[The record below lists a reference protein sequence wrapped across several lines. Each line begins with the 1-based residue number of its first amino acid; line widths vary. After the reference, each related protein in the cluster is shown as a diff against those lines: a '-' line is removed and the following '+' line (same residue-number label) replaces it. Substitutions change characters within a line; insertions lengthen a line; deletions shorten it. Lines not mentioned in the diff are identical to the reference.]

1 MIRSVKPAQLP
12 RFHSLPS
19 SPFPTH
25 YLGFNMKS
33 FAAIVLGAIAFSQ
46 VALALPQEQV
56 VVEAG
61 PMENSDASFRSFAKG
76 ILDYLKENISASGAG
91 SVGGVGQGG
100 YKSKFVPGL
109 GGGIK
114 GNFGASGEAGLD
126 RGKVSGDGDVGGSGS
141 GGIGVGKGYGL
152 EKTAEPGY
160 AA

>member
-1 MIRSVKPAQLP
+1 
-12 RFHSLPS
+12 
-19 SPFPTH
+19 
-25 YLGFNMKS
+25 MKS
-33 FAAIVLGAIAFSQ
+33 FAAVVLGAIAFSQ
-46 VALALPQEQV
+46 VALALPQEQM

-61 PMENSDASFRSFAKG
+61 AMEANAQDASIQSFAKG
-76 ILDYLKENISASGAG
+76 IFDYLKENISASGAG
-91 SVGGVGQGG
+91 SVGGIGQGG

-152 EKTAEPGY
+152 EKTAEIDPSY
-160 AA
+160 AQ